1 MRPVPELRERV
12 PGLSRVNHET
22 VLPAEEAKREEKEEG
37 EEGIWLREKL
47 VELRLLFPDISPDW
61 LHSKIEGTGTPYGK
75 LKLPY
80 PLVVT
85 YLIAL
90 AFRYCIE

>member
-22 VLPAEEAKREEKEEG
+22 VLPAEEAEREEKEEG

-75 LKLPY
+75 LK
-80 PLVVT
+80 
-85 YLIAL
+85 
-90 AFRYCIE
+90 